1 MILGVTEAQDMAAL
15 AATSGR
21 TCLSSRNFQLKSVR
35 VRCPAP
41 KCLPTGVHGA
51 EGLSVCQ
58 DSWGLVR
65 GVSGRPEVG
74 AVQEGGSAV
83 RGVGATPLRT
93 WQLTFSHTHIPHGGP
108 TSQAPCV
115 TAGLYACTVS
125 ACGGGPSQISGTVH
139 PRGWDGYKS
148 HPALTP
154 ADQ

>member
-1 MILGVTEAQDMAAL
+1 MAAL
-15 AATSGR
+15 AATSGG
-21 TCLSSRNFQLKSVR
+21 TCLSSRNFQLRSVR

-58 DSWGLVR
+58 DSWGVVR
-65 GVSGRPEVG
+65 GVSGRPGVG

-93 WQLTFSHTHIPHGGP
+93 WQLTFSRTHIPHRGP

-115 TAGLYACTVS
+115 TAVLYVCTVS
-125 ACGGGPSQISGTVH
+125 ACGGGPPTPLLPRFQGLSTQGSGMGTR
-139 PRGWDGYKS
+139 PPSS
-148 HPALTP
+148 HAR
-154 ADQ
+154 